1 MVQANKAANNFV
13 FVCRLHYI
21 NTLKRELNGT
31 QAYEATST
39 IEKCVVNGHSNLLPH
54 KFSVNVKE
62 SQYKFPLFL
71 LQTLA
76 LVILLNSLNY

>member
-13 FVCRLHYI
+13 FFCRLHYI

-39 IEKCVVNGHSNLLPH
+39 IEKCVINGHSNELPH
-54 KFSVNVKE
+54 KFAVNVKE
-62 SQYKFPLFL
+62 SQYKLSLFS

-76 LVILLNSLNY
+76 LVILLSFLNY